1 MNQRLARWSLIT
13 SENVSTLKL
22 KWSVYTGANITATP
36 SVKDNVVYVPSWDG
50 FLTAASASNGIVLW
64 RQNLIQVAGLPS
76 TISVAIARATP
87 TIAGNLLIVGLYT
100 AGYLLA
106 LNKFSGALVWSSLL
120 DSQHFA
126 GVTMSGTAFRGY
138 MPETAPLVIY

>member
-1 MNQRLARWSLIT
+1 MNQRLASRSLIT
-13 SENVSTLKL
+13 RENVSKLKL

-50 FLTAASASNGIVLW
+50 FLTAASALNGTVLW
-64 RQNLIQVAGLPS
+64 RKNLIQVAGLPS
-76 TISVAIARATP
+76 TVSVVIARATP

-106 LNKFSGALVWSSLL
+106 LNKFTGALAWSTLL
-120 DSQHFA
+120 DSQVFA

-138 MPETAPLVIY
+138 MPEQHP